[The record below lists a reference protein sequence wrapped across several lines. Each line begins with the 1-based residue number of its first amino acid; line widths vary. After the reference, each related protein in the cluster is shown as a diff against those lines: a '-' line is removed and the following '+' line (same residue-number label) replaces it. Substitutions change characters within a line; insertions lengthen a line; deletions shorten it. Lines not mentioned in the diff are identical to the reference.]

1 MTTFN
6 QLYFS
11 ERPNS
16 CPDGDKDTTIN
27 VPPVLVALGVST
39 QAATNEPVVIEFLSE
54 MFISRGFGDIK
65 LNLGTG
71 GISRC
76 FASAS
81 VLSQNQVK
89 IKAERSRQH
98 SGVLSQSDLYFT
110 PLNTEVYQNPGVT
123 RHGYNPKTINSLR
136 RLLDLP
142 NSSVLLGDKSS
153 CFCSIWGISEDF
165 NIGLIDPHYP
175 LNFQDLIPYKIA
187 ISAVE
192 TLLHEMDRIR
202 KKTFMDLF
210 DDARWGNSMKEMR
223 DSLIAIFGT
232 VAADAFRKYF
242 KAQHGLQKNSQ
253 E

>member
-1 MTTFN
+1 
-6 QLYFS
+6 
-11 ERPNS
+11 
-16 CPDGDKDTTIN
+16 
-27 VPPVLVALGVST
+27 
-39 QAATNEPVVIEFLSE
+39 

-110 PLNTEVYQNPGVT
+110 PLNTEEYQNPGVT

-165 NIGLIDPHYP
+165 NIGLIDSHCP
-175 LNFQDLIPYKIA
+175 LPFQDLIPYKIA
-187 ISAVE
+187 INAVE

-202 KKTFMDLF
+202 MNTSMYLF

-223 DSLIAIFGT
+223 DLLIAIFGT
-232 VAADAFRKYF
+232 VAVDAFREYF
-242 KAQHGLQKNSQ
+242 KAQNGQQKNSQ